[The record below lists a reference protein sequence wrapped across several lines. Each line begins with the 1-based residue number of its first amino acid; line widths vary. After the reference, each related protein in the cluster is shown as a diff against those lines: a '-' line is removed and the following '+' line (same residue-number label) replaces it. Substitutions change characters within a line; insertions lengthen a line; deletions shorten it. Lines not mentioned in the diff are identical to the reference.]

1 MSSNIDINSKS
12 MISRKRKRSASNC
25 SNTISSVSNGTGSS
39 IAKLSRKSKNTST
52 SKFSKEKQIL
62 IKPNEDLDR
71 LIKQAM
77 NQRPTLKTICKTC
90 AKDIANSIRIIGVS
104 FNEYCIECLI
114 SLKVMEDYHVV
125 DNLNF
130 SIFNTDWTAKEEL
143 QILCSIEKF
152 GLDNWTEIATSLKSK
167 PKFPCESHYY
177 SYYCKTLDNSLPS
190 ADDVIIQ
197 SRIGT
202 EIYYNIERDR
212 ENQKKEEEMR
222 VEVISKQGSIPDLT
236 NKDNKNSGRSR
247 SLIKNRNRKDQK
259 NITSAEEIVGYW
271 PKREEFDI
279 EFLNEAEIEIA
290 ELEFLEDDTKE
301 DIELKLSVLKIY
313 NIHLA
318 EREARKK

>member
-1 MSSNIDINSKS
+1 MLSS
-12 MISRKRKRSASNC
+12 KRRRSASNC
-25 SNTISSVSNGTGSS
+25 SNTVSSVSNGTGSS
-39 IAKLSRKSKNTST
+39 VAKVSKKSKNTSA
-52 SKFSKEKQIL
+52 SKASKEKHIVN
-62 IKPNEDLDR
+62 KPSEDLDK
-71 LIKQAM
+71 LLKQAM
-77 NQRPTLKTICKTC
+77 NQRPTLKSSCKTC
-90 AKDIANSIRIIGVS
+90 EKDIANSIRIIGAS

-114 SLKVMEDYHVV
+114 SLKVNEDYHVV

-152 GLDNWTEIATSLKSK
+152 GLDNWAEIAASLKSK

-177 SYYCKTLDNSLPS
+177 TYYCKSLDNPLPS
-190 ADDVIIQ
+190 IDDVILQ
-197 SRIGT
+197 SRGS
-202 EIYYNIERDR
+202 EFYHNLELNK
-212 ENQKKEEEMR
+212 ENQKKEEDKR
-222 VEVISKQGSIPDLT
+222 AEVILKQGSIPDLT
-236 NKDNKNSGRSR
+236 NKDNKNNGRSR